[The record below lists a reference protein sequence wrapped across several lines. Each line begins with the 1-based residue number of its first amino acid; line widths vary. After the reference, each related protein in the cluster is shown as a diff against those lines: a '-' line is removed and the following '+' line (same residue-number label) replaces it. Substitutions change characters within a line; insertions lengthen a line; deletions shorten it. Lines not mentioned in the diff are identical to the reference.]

1 MLIMY
6 RRIKLS
12 LTLGRIF
19 IFLIVCLVAWSLF
32 IVIREREKNV
42 DAPQQ
47 SFIQVVEVVLWDERI
62 QPFLM
67 DVEWS
72 ATWVWHKST
81 SWVMHVVQWGK
92 QRWDDLKL
100 LFSLRGGEEEQLE
113 VRGGE
118 AEEAVEEGGKIS
130 EEQIPSSSSS
140 PPTTTRRTIRTMTM
154 LPEDAEED
162 SPHQVII
169 QSAFGDLDGDGD
181 KDRVEVQFDRD
192 AIVWFENGGLTGSRR
207 HSIANGSSG
216 VLSVSTEDVDNDG
229 YIDVSI
235 IGDGFQ
241 SWYENDGDTPPGWTG
256 HSRAE

>member
-100 LFSLRGGEEEQLE
+100 LF
-113 VRGGE
+113 V
-118 AEEAVEEGGKIS
+118 
-130 EEQIPSSSSS
+130 
-140 PPTTTRRTIRTMTM
+140 
-154 LPEDAEED
+154 
-162 SPHQVII
+162 
-169 QSAFGDLDGDGD
+169 
-181 KDRVEVQFDRD
+181 
-192 AIVWFENGGLTGSRR
+192 
-207 HSIANGSSG
+207 GSSM
-216 VLSVSTEDVDNDG
+216 VLAQNSSKMFFNSAIFIIITIVN
-229 YIDVSI
+229 IDI
-235 IGDGFQ
+235 I
-241 SWYENDGDTPPGWTG
+241 
-256 HSRAE
+256 